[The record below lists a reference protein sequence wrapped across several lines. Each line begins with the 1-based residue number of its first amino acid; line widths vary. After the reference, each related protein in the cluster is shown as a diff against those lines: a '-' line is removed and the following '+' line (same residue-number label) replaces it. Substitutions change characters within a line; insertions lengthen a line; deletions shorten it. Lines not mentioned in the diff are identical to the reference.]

1 MKNRDRE
8 TPLLF
13 QIRSLSH
20 ILDNAIPIPG
30 TSYRIGIDPLLG
42 LLPGVGDWLSGIVSA
57 YMLFLALRLGL
68 PVAALTRML
77 ANLLLDL
84 LVGMVPVV
92 GDIFDFGYKANARNL
107 HLIESYLDN
116 TSAEQAFSDR
126 SRQTIPI
133 GVLVVGLV
141 IVLIVAIALGLAVI
155 TTLLK
160 VLLSILG

>member
-8 TPLLF
+8 TPLLV

-20 ILDNAIPIPG
+20 IMDNAIPIPG

-68 PVAALTRML
+68 PVATLTRMVGNL
-77 ANLLLDL
+77 VVDLLL
-84 LVGMVPVV
+84 GMVPAI
-92 GDIFDFGYKANARNL
+92 GDIFDFAYKANARNL
-107 HLIESYLDN
+107 RLIESYLD
-116 TSAEQAFSDR
+116 TSSEPPLSDR
-126 SRQTIPI
+126 SRQTLPI
-133 GVLVVGLV
+133 GILVVGLV
-141 IVLIVAIALGLAVI
+141 VVFIVAIALGLAVI
-155 TTLLK
+155 ATLVK